1 MPRLVVLRGEGK
13 GAVYEIDGNVS
24 IGRSSSNPVQ
34 ITDTHIS
41 RLHARIVKKG
51 DRYFLKDTGSRNGVL
66 VNGEPVTEQ
75 PLEVGDQIQIGS
87 TVIVFDPE
95 FEMKSLEEGQ
105 GGIIL
110 LDNDDSS
117 GPMIATPVPPEPTR
131 GREEAPT
138 SVEPPTSKLAMPGA
152 GSNELDVT
160 LRRLKAVY
168 EVTAVASSTLDE
180 TQLLGRLLD
189 VVMEIF
195 EAERGAIIFC
205 SEDGGD
211 VTPAAV
217 RRRRPDLP
225 DPTISKTIL
234 QQVLKGRCGVLSGDA
249 SVDPRFDASR
259 SLRLDNVRSVMCAPL
274 QSKDRV
280 VGALY
285 LDTVG
290 YLRGFGQEDLS
301 LLVNISRQAGIAIEN
316 ARLYTR
322 TREEVGQLR
331 RKIAEDM
338 AIVGDSPEV
347 EAVRERIRK
356 VASTNSTVLIT
367 GETGTGKELVAH
379 AIHQE
384 SLRRN
389 KPFVPVDCTAISEHL
404 LESELFGHEK
414 GAFTGADRTKPGKFE
429 LANGGTLF
437 LDEIGDM
444 DMSTQQKLLRV
455 LEERSFTRVGGV
467 RLISVDVRIIAATN
481 RNLEEAIHDGKFRE
495 DLYYRLAVVPISIPA
510 LAERKSDIPGLAQ
523 HYLRKFCREVGKP
536 QMELSSEASK
546 LLAAYAW
553 PGNIRELRNLMER
566 VVVLCDKARIE
577 PEDLPGNLRG
587 AEISQE
593 ASTLVDQDLPLAE
606 ILRQVEKRCIL
617 RAMERAK
624 GKKIE
629 VARLLQISRPTL
641 DKKLKEYD
649 LGAD

>member
-1 MPRLVVLRGEGK
+1 MPKLVVLRGEGM

-24 IGRSSSNPVQ
+24 IGRSSGNPVQ
-34 ITDTHIS
+34 IADTHIS

-66 VNGEPVTEQ
+66 VNGEAVSEKE
-75 PLEVGDQIQIGS
+75 LVAGDQIQIGS
-87 TVIVFDPE
+87 TLIAFAPE
-95 FEMKSLEEGQ
+95 FELKALSEGQ
-105 GGIIL
+105 GGIIIV
-110 LDNDDSS
+110 DNDESA
-117 GPMIATPVPPEPTR
+117 GPMIAAPVPVEPPR

-138 SVEPPTSKLAMPGA
+138 QVEPPSA

-168 EVTAVASSTLDE
+168 EVTSVASSTLDE
-180 TQLLGRLLD
+180 AQLLGRLLD
-189 VVMEIF
+189 VVIEIF
-195 EAERGAIIFC
+195 DAERGAIIFC

-211 VTPAAV
+211 VTPAVV
-217 RRRRPDLP
+217 RRKQPELP
-225 DPTISKTIL
+225 DPSISKTIL

-274 QSKDRV
+274 QSKERV
-280 VGALY
+280 IGAIY

-316 ARLYTR
+316 ARMYTR
-322 TREEVGQLR
+322 TREEVSQLR

-338 AIVGDSPEV
+338 AIVGESPEIHSV
-347 EAVRERIRK
+347 TERIRK
-356 VASTNSTVLIT
+356 VAVANSTVLIM

-384 SLRRN
+384 SHRRN

-414 GAFTGADRTKPGKFE
+414 GAFTGADRAKPGKFE

-444 DMSTQQKLLRV
+444 AMSTQQKLLRV
-455 LEERSFTRVGGV
+455 LEERTFTRVGGV

-481 RNLEEAIHDGKFRE
+481 RNLEEDVHDGKFRE
-495 DLYYRLAVVPISIPA
+495 DLFYRLAVVPITLPA
-510 LAERKSDIPGLAQ
+510 LAERKSDVPVLAS
-523 HYLRKFCREVGKP
+523 HYLQKFCREVGKP
-536 QMELSSEASK
+536 PMELSSEAMK
-546 LLAAYAW
+546 LLSAYGW
-553 PGNIRELRNLMER
+553 PGNVRELRNLMER
-566 VVVLCDKARIE
+566 VVVLCDKSRIE

-593 ASTLVDQDLPLAE
+593 ASALVDQDLPLAD

-641 DKKLKEYD
+641 DKKLKEYG
-649 LGAD
+649 LAAE